1 MANVEDDIKEELE
14 RGEKEENVYSS
25 AAREELMDGDEISVE
40 EEGFMKG
47 YDEDL
52 EDETDSDET
61 EDDD

>member
-14 RGEKEENVYSS
+14 RGVREENVYSE

-52 EDETDSDET
+52 NDDMDSEDEEDE
-61 EDDD
+61 D